1 MGTTIVLA
9 GGSAMVGVL
18 RKSDPALLYGAFA
31 LWVGLG
37 GTIPTWDPWI
47 IVALLCITI
56 FNRVRQGLAT

>member
-1 MGTTIVLA
+1 
-9 GGSAMVGVL
+9 MVGVL
-18 RKSDPALLYGAFA
+18 RKSDRALLYGTFA

-47 IVALLCITI
+47 IVALLSITI